1 MIKLHHIAAALLG
14 TCTASQAAII
24 VWGSATNITTS
35 SSDVSTLGTS
45 VFAYN
50 IGRTTDYTIN
60 GVLFDGI
67 TSGFSNS
74 GTAFGGYGSLA
85 GSDADYGAALNSG
98 MYFTGNN
105 QPAENMTISGLEI
118 GQEYQIQAW
127 FNDQRSLASTGTT
140 TLSSAGGNSVG
151 LVSNT
156 PGGQYALGTFTANAT
171 TQVFTI
177 QGANTGATLNMFQV
191 RNITAVPEPSAALLG
206 GLGLLALLRRRR

>member
-1 MIKLHHIAAALLG
+1 MIKLHHIAAILLG

-45 VFAYN
+45 FIAYN
-50 IGRTTDYTIN
+50 IGSTTDYTIN
-60 GVLFDGI
+60 GVFFDGI

-74 GTAFGGYGSLA
+74 GTAYNGYGSLA
-85 GSDADYGAALNSG
+85 GSDADYGAALSTG

-127 FNDQRSLASTGTT
+127 FNDQRDLAATGTT

-151 LVSNT
+151 LVSST

-177 QGANTGATLNMFQV
+177 HGANTGATLNMFQV